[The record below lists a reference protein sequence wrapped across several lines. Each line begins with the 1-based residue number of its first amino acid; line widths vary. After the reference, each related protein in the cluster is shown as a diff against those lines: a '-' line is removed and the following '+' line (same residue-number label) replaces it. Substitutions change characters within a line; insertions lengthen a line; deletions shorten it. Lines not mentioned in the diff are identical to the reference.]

1 MHGLAE
7 EEMRQAGKKVNKSFA
22 PLQPA
27 VLTAEGRLE
36 GRARLPAAVH
46 RALPTFVTYFASGK
60 LGPPRKHMHRFIMGG
75 GNKTGRKKRE
85 VG

>member
-7 EEMRQAGKKVNKSFA
+7 EMRQAGRKVNKSFA

-36 GRARLPAAVH
+36 GRARLPAVH
-46 RALPTFVTYFASGK
+46 RALPPFVTYFASGK
-60 LGPPRKHMHRFIMGG
+60 LGPPRKHMRRFIMGG
-75 GNKTGRKKRE
+75 GQHKR
-85 VG
+85 